1 MRPDGRRQVARQAGA
16 VRAGRGARAAG
27 PGTAALLK
35 AVLFRPET
43 LLAGT
48 FGGLIAAGTLLL
60 SLPVA
65 HAGERVSV
73 LDAFFTSTSAAC
85 ITGLITVDTATRYS
99 RFGQGTILVLCQL
112 GGLGIMTFA
121 ALAAQL
127 FRLRISFSSQ
137 AAWHRALFDGEARI
151 NLRQALRHI
160 FLLTLLL
167 ETSGALLLH
176 AALRDLPPEHG
187 GWFEA
192 VFHAISA
199 FCNAGFSVYS
209 SNAVALR
216 ESHLALW
223 TIMGLIVAG
232 GLGYTVLME
241 LFARTV
247 RAVRR
252 RREGPVV
259 WSLHSRVV
267 LKASAVLIFGGAL
280 LLMLTGLTA
289 GENTWGRPPHPRAV
303 SIRNGTHRRFNSLDI
318 GRVPV
323 PSLLILIALMF
334 IGGSPGSCAGGIKT
348 TTATVWAARVRARL
362 SGRSEVTIGERRV
375 PHDVVR
381 RAALVISIAT
391 LWNLAGVFL
400 LATAEIHAGGPRLE
414 QLIFEQ
420 ISAFGTVG
428 LSANAGAAVS
438 LSGTFTAVGK
448 LWIIA
453 TMFVGRVGPL
463 TLALAVISTPRPL
476 YDYPSERVM
485 IG

>member
-1 MRPDGRRQVARQAGA
+1 M
-16 VRAGRGARAAG
+16 RAGRGTRAAG
-27 PGTAALLK
+27 PGTGTLLK
-35 AVLFRPET
+35 AVLFRPES

-73 LDAFFTSTSAAC
+73 LDAFFTSTSAVC
-85 ITGLITVDTATRYS
+85 VTGLITVDTATRYS

-112 GGLGIMTFA
+112 GGLGIMTFT

-137 AAWHRALFDGEARI
+137 AAWHRALFDGEARV

-160 FLLTLLL
+160 FLLTVLL
-167 ETSGALLLH
+167 EAIGAVLLH
-176 AALRDLPPEHG
+176 AALRDLTPEHG

-209 SNAVALR
+209 SNAIALR
-216 ESHLALW
+216 ESQLALW
-223 TIMGLIVAG
+223 TIMALIVAG

-241 LFARTV
+241 MFARTV
-247 RAVRR
+247 RALRR
-252 RREGPVV
+252 RRAGPVV

-267 LKASAVLIFGGAL
+267 LKASVVLTFGGAL

-289 GENTWGRPPHPRAV
+289 GENTWGARL
-303 SIRNGTHRRFNSLDI
+303 THALFQSVTARTAGFNSLDI
-318 GRVPV
+318 GALPV

-362 SGRSEVTIGERRV
+362 SGRSDVTIGERRV

-381 RAALVISIAT
+381 RAALVISIAA

-400 LATAEIHAGGPRLE
+400 LATTEIHPGGPRLE
-414 QLIFEQ
+414 QLMFEQ

-438 LSGTFTAVGK
+438 LSGTFTAIGK

-463 TLALAVISTPRPL
+463 TLALAVIPTPRPL
-476 YDYPSERVM
+476 YDYPAERVM